1 VFFVVVLNTEIK
13 QISPTKSKFQNKKK
27 IQSPFQVMI
36 NTNRF
41 NKHVLIFFY
50 FLNNQN
56 YLTLVG
62 LLEEKSSWN
71 NYSINNFYKL

>member
-1 VFFVVVLNTEIK
+1 
-13 QISPTKSKFQNKKK
+13 
-27 IQSPFQVMI
+27 MI

-71 NYSINNFYKL
+71 NYSINNFYKI